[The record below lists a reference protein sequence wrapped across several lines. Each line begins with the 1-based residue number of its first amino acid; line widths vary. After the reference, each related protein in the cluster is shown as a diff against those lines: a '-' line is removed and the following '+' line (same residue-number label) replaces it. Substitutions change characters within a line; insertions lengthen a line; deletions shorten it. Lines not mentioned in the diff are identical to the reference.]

1 MALSE
6 VDGNSIV
13 GICFVG
19 YVNHPMRAGF
29 MLGPLCAVLFVGGLF
44 IVRGIVRLYDLKN
57 FTTGIKSLTVNYNKI
72 HLTIVKIGLTTMFAF
87 VFISVAIIC
96 QIYEFRNSD
105 LWNKNLREFIM

>member
-29 MLGPLCAVLFVGGLF
+29 MLGPLCAVLLVGGYF
-44 IVRGIVRLYDLKN
+44 IVRGIIRLYDLKN
-57 FTTGIKSLTVNYNKI
+57 YATGIKATSNSNKI

-96 QIYEFRNSD
+96 QIYEFRNSR
-105 LWNKNLREFIM
+105 LWKENLGEFIM